1 MCLNILMK
9 APYFKVVLDDHLW
22 KVYRVL
28 ITKIIDSLL
37 NFASIISFVRLYFLT
52 ANFLTLTYIDMK
64 WKEKDLT
71 ICSFRF
77 SFLNVQCFIFVLDR
91 GSGVILQITFKSN
104 SRVITTMNFN
114 CAITKRLFNWSTLTK
129 FGVGSVSDFGQK
141 LEGVLVDFQTL
152 CQIFHIQKL

>member
-1 MCLNILMK
+1 MCLNILTK
-9 APYFKVVLDDHLW
+9 SPYFKVVLDDHLW

-77 SFLNVQCFIFVLDR
+77 SFLNVQCLFLFWIGVVGWFYKLLSKVIQESLQQWTLIVLSL
-91 GSGVILQITFKSN
+91 SGYLFEAPSPNLVLAQSQILAKS
-104 SRVITTMNFN
+104 
-114 CAITKRLFNWSTLTK
+114 
-129 FGVGSVSDFGQK
+129 
-141 LEGVLVDFQTL
+141 
-152 CQIFHIQKL
+152 